1 MKGFSKE
8 QIISAV
14 EDAKAEAKQSAQK
27 FFQERLGGVDQ
38 YACGFAWVNI
48 HGVRSNSKEGKALIE
63 AGFRK
68 SYQPGILQLWDP
80 SDMPVQNVDTKEAG
94 AMAFAK
100 YFNALFPDVQI
111 YAGSRLD

>member
-14 EDAKAEAKQSAQK
+14 HGAKSEARAHAQK
-27 FFQERLGGVDQ
+27 YFYEKLGGIDQ

-48 HGVRSNSKEGKALIE
+48 YGVRSNSKEGKALIE
-63 AGFRK
+63 AGFSK
-68 SYQPGILQLWDP
+68 SYSGGLQLWDP

-94 AMAFAK
+94 AQAFAD
-100 YFNALFPDVQI
+100 YFKGMFPEVEI